1 LFGVVNVGLL
11 QKVSPVLARGLNNV
25 APVPANGAHIVDE
38 TPNLNLPYI
47 MPAQA
52 QKHVTHNEAIRRLD
66 AIVQSGVVD
75 RDLSAPP
82 GSPAEGSCYI
92 VASGAT
98 GAWVGREGEIAAYQ
112 DGAWTFYA
120 AREGWIVWVCDEDL
134 LCAWDGAGWVAAC
147 DLNPTPLV
155 GVNATAD
162 ATNRLA
168 VSAAAT
174 LLNHA
179 GAGHQLKLNKNAA
192 ADTASLLYQ
201 AGFSGRAEMGL
212 AGDDHFH
219 VKVSADGSAW
229 TEALIIDKD
238 TGIVALR
245 TIALA
250 NVGATPTAV
259 AGGGMLYV
267 EAGALKYRGSSGT
280 ITTLAP
286 A

>member
-1 LFGVVNVGLL
+1 VPIIAIDVG
-11 QKVSPVLARGLNNV
+11 QAERAR
-25 APVPANGAHIVDE
+25 IVDE

-47 MPAQA
+47 MAAQA

-66 AIVQSGVVD
+66 AIVQASVAD
-75 RDLSAPP
+75 RNLSAPP
-82 GSPAEGSCYI
+82 GTPAEGDCYI
-92 VASGAT
+92 VAAGAT

-112 DGAWTFYA
+112 DGTWAFYA
-120 AREGWIVWVCDEDL
+120 PREGWIAWIADEDL
-134 LCAWDGAGWVAAC
+134 LCAWDGTDWIAAC

-162 ATNRLA
+162 ATNRLT

-201 AGFSGRAEMGL
+201 TGFSGRAEMGL
-212 AGDDHFH
+212 AGDDDFH
-219 VKVSADGSAW
+219 VKVSPDGAAW
-229 TEALIIDKD
+229 TEALVIDKD
-238 TGIVALR
+238 TGIVAVL
-245 TIALA
+245 TIALS
-250 NVGATPTAV
+250 NVGATPSAV
-259 AGGGMLYV
+259 AGGGVLYV

-280 ITTLAP
+280 VTTLAP

>member
-1 LFGVVNVGLL
+1 
-11 QKVSPVLARGLNNV
+11 
-25 APVPANGAHIVDE
+25 VDE

-66 AIVQSGVVD
+66 ALVQPGVVD

-82 GSPAEGSCYI
+82 GSPAEGACYI

-112 DGAWTFYA
+112 DAAWTFYTP
-120 AREGWIVWVCDEDL
+120 REGWIVWVCDENL
-134 LCAWDGAGWVAAC
+134 LCAWDGSAWVVAYA
-147 DLNPTPLV
+147 LNPTPLV

-201 AGFSGRAEMGL
+201 TGFSGRAEMGL
-212 AGDDHFH
+212 AGDDDFH
-219 VKVSADGSAW
+219 VKVSPDGAAW
-229 TEALIIDKD
+229 SEALVIDKD
-238 TGIVALR
+238 TGIVALL

-250 NVGATPTAV
+250 NVGATPAAI
-259 AGGGMLYV
+259 AGGGVLYV

-286 A
+286 S